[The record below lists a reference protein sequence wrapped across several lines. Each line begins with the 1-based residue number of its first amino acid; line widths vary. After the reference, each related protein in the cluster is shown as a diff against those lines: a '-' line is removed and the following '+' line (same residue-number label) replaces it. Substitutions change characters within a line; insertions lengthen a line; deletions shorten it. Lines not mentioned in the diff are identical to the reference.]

1 MAMQEAKE
9 PTPDTQAAVDFL
21 GKVYPEGPWCLT
33 SIGIDKTGVQTRTFV
48 PETLNDMRRWI
59 EGYNG
64 QRNLYWHVNPVMRIL
79 EKKATREHIRSM
91 NWLHV
96 DIDARAGEGLT
107 GELERCH
114 ALIDDQPAG
123 RRTRTNM
130 GHLFGWWVPSGLEV
144 DRACSD

>member
-48 PETLNDMRRWI
+48 PETLDDMVRWI

-64 QRNLYWHVNPVMRIL
+64 QRNLYWHVNPVMRML

-96 DIDARAGEGLT
+96 DIDARAGEGLK

-114 ALIDDQPAG
+114 ALL
-123 RRTRTNM
+123 TTNLPE
-130 GHLFGWWVPSGLEV
+130 GVPEPTWAHLFGWWVSSGLEI
-144 DRACSD
+144 DRACPD